1 MTSSSRNKKK
11 PEKENRRLDLWLWAV
26 MCVCAIIVMQL
37 FAANKT
43 VAIADTRPGSSA
55 DGSGVLKEGEAVR
68 RSPLLL
74 ERNPGQ
80 EKSFCIPLPKGT
92 KAEDVVM
99 ENRYDDGELWL
110 YIKCGDTAF
119 FEESTL
125 TGDIDEILS
134 GTCEIR
140 KDGVL
145 LQLKMRRIMEYKS
158 AIDGNELLVACYEPG
173 ELYECVVVLDPA
185 GGGSDAGLTEEGIQ
199 EKDVALSVAG
209 RVQEKLSQTDVRV
222 YLTRTGDTD
231 LSEESRLE
239 MIERLDADFYLGI
252 GVSKSEENPDRYG
265 IVCYYNED
273 YFIPYFGNVQLAD
286 IVTREV
292 TVASSNRAAGPEA
305 AGAGSL
311 LRGITVPAAQLSL
324 GFLSN
329 SEERALLGQESYQEK
344 LAEGVAAAVEQACR
358 ERKRLSGEGMSDG
371 GGR

>member
-1 MTSSSRNKKK
+1 MTSSNRDQNK
-11 PEKENRRLDLWLWAV
+11 PEKENMRLELWLWTV

-43 VAIADTRPGSSA
+43 VAVADTRPDPSMDESDA
-55 DGSGVLKEGEAVR
+55 LKGGEAVR

-80 EKSFCIPLPKGT
+80 EKSFSIPLPKGT

-99 ENRYDDGELWL
+99 ENRYDDCELWM
-110 YIKCGDTAF
+110 YIKCGDAAF

-125 TGDIDEILS
+125 TGDIGEILS

-158 AIDGNELLVACYEPG
+158 AIDGNGLLVACYEPG
-173 ELYECVVVLDPA
+173 ELYEYIVVLDPA
-185 GGGSDAGLTEEGIQ
+185 GGGDTGLVEEGIQ

-209 RVQEKLSQTDVRV
+209 RVQKKLSQTNVRV
-222 YLTRTGDTD
+222 YLTRTGDTE
-231 LSEESRLE
+231 LSAESRLE
-239 MIERLDADFYLGI
+239 LIEQLDADIYLGI

-265 IVCYYNED
+265 IMCYYNED
-273 YFIPYFGNVQLAD
+273 YFLPYFGNVQLAD

-292 TVASSNRAAGPEA
+292 TVASSNRAAGPET

-311 LRGITVPAAQLSL
+311 LRRIEVPAAQLSL

-344 LAEGVAAAVEQACR
+344 LAEGVAAAIEQACQ
-358 ERKRLSGEGMSDG
+358 ERKRLGGAGIPDG
-371 GGR
+371 GRR